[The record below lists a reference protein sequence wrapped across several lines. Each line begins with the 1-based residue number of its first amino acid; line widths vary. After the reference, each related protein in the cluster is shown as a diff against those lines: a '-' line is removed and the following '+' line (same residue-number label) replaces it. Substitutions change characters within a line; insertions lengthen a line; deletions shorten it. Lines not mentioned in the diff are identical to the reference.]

1 MESREGR
8 GEKKQLENIQISIE
22 EGRVLEDEY
31 DQNM

>member
-8 GEKKQLENIQISIE
+8 GEKKQLENIQRSIE